1 MDNKM
6 IEKEKIIKIIKD
18 WFQNNSGGGLVTPDG
33 WFGRPYD
40 NIHMLTYLEVRP
52 NKVILELD
60 EQLYL
65 IFTNLKSVYTKDNDL
80 CFEEFSQCVFDWQG
94 YGDLKP
100 NASLFRSG
108 TIKIVALPGA

>member
-1 MDNKM
+1 M
-6 IEKEKIIKIIKD
+6 IGKEQIIKNIKN
-18 WFQNNSGGGLVTPDG
+18 WFQIKGGGSLITPDG

-65 IFTNLKSVYTKDNDL
+65 IFTDVKSVYTKNEEL

-100 NASLFRSG
+100 HATIFSSG
-108 TIKIVALPGA
+108 IVKIVAPPGA